1 MERRISTSPYVRR
14 GRGRRGSA
22 LIELTL
28 LAPWVL
34 FAFVGIV
41 DLGFYYYSLI
51 AVENAARIAAAYTS
65 QSASFASKQDGACTR
80 VLAELSSLPRVSSI
94 VSSSTCT
101 ATPLIV
107 TASAVTDTDGGAATS
122 VSVTY
127 QGLRMIPIPGVLMGQ
142 LNVTRTVQM
151 RVQP

>member
-1 MERRISTSPYVRR
+1 M
-14 GRGRRGSA
+14 RGRRGSA

-34 FAFVGIV
+34 FLFVGTF

-65 QSASFASKQDGACTR
+65 QSPSFASKQDGACTR
-80 VLAELSSLPRVSSI
+80 VLAELSSLPNISSI
-94 VSSSTCT
+94 VNSSTCT
-101 ATPLIV
+101 AAPLIV
-107 TASAVTDTDGGAATS
+107 TASPVTGADGWAATS

-127 QGLRMIPIPGVLMGQ
+127 RGLSMIPIPGLLMGQ
-142 LNVTRTVQM
+142 FNVTRTVQM